1 MGVFEVKGATQNSDS
16 VPRMFRHGVVVQRQ
30 VTPLDSDLD
39 HDGVRDMN
47 DVKSSGVLTVS
58 QTAPERHHTPQNVAT
73 TQFKRQETTT
83 LPFANASQTI
93 AQSTER
99 DEGTHEGTNE
109 GAKRRNFAAVHNQ
122 SSKFESERTTNER
135 TKRTNERTN
144 ERTKRTNERSSN
156 QSIERTNER
165 TNERSSNQSNERT
178 NERTNK
184 RTNE

>member
-39 HDGVRDMN
+39 HDGIRDMN

-83 LPFANASQTI
+83 LPFADNSQTI
-93 AQSTER
+93 ACNRPSGTKARTKER
-99 DEGTHEGTNE
+99 TKERKDATSLPSATKVRSSNRNEPTNE
-109 GAKRRNFAAVHNQ
+109 R
-122 SSKFESERTTNER
+122 TNER
-135 TKRTNERTN
+135 TKRTK

-156 QSIERTNER
+156 QSINQSNER

-178 NERTNK
+178 NEA
-184 RTNE
+184 NE